1 MIFERD
7 DFQLMFELMQLMISG
22 TLILVCF
29 GGIDLSLSL
38 FLLSLCLIKNHLATP
53 INEI

>member
-38 FLLSLCLIKNHLATP
+38 SLSPLVVFDKKPSGNP
-53 INEI
+53 N